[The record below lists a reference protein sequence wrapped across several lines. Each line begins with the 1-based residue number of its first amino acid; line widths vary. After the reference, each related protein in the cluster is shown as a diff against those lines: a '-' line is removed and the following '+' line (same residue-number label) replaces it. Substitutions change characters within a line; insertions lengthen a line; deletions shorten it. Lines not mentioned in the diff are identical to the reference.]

1 MATPKPKRHLGPPSA
16 GAQDDPTVYSGR
28 SGRGLSPYALF
39 LIATFW
45 LAITG
50 GITLFFSVVWG
61 CVILGVAAI
70 TLIAALLTAG

>member
-1 MATPKPKRHLGPPSA
+1 MSPRHERITAVPPPNT
-16 GAQDDPTVYSGR
+16 DDPAVYSGR

-50 GITLFFSVVWG
+50 GITLFFSVLWG